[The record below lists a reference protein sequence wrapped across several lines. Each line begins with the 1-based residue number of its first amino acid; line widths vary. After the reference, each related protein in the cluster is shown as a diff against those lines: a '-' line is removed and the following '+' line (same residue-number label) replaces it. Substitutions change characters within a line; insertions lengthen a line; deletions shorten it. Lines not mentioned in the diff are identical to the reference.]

1 MTTDNAS
8 STTDESTKT
17 TAEETGTTTEG
28 TGVSTDG
35 TGTSTEGTGTTDSGE
50 TSGEQPVQRSVHEL
64 LKLGTFQGMTDAEIQ
79 SLIDYYV
86 DVAHNDEHTKVVQA
100 TEIQTMNAQ
109 CAAYDSLRD
118 DANSVLKQVLSAPLN
133 LARIDESGNEVS
145 E

>member
-17 TAEETGTTTEG
+17 TTEEGGTTTN
-28 TGVSTDG
+28 VTD
-35 TGTSTEGTGTTDSGE
+35 STERGE
-50 TSGEQPVQRSVHEL
+50 TSSEQPVQRSVHEL
-64 LKLGTFQGMTDAEIQ
+64 LKLSTFQGMTDAEIQ

-86 DVAHNDEHTKVVQA
+86 NVAHNDEHTKVVQA

-109 CAAYDSLRD
+109 CAAYDYLRD

-133 LARIDESGNEVS
+133 LARIDESGNEV
-145 E
+145 

>member
-28 TGVSTDG
+28 TGTSTDG
-35 TGTSTEGTGTTDSGE
+35 TGTSTDETGTTDSGE

-64 LKLGTFQGMTDAEIQ
+64 LKLSTFQGMTDAEIQ

-86 DVAHNDEHTKVVQA
+86 EVAHNDEHTKAVQA

-109 CAAYDSLRD
+109 CAAYDALRD
-118 DANSVLKQVLSAPLN
+118 DANSVLKQVLAAPLN
-133 LARIDESGNEVS
+133 LAIIDESGNEV
-145 E
+145 

>member
-8 STTDESTKT
+8 STTDDSTKT
-17 TAEETGTTTEG
+17 TADETGIKTDETGTTE
-28 TGVSTDG
+28 
-35 TGTSTEGTGTTDSGE
+35 SGE

-86 DVAHNDEHTKVVQA
+86 VVAHNDEHTKAVQA

-118 DANSVLKQVLSAPLN
+118 DANSVLKQVLAAPLN
-133 LARIDESGNEVS
+133 LAIIDESGNEV
-145 E
+145 

>member
-17 TAEETGTTTEG
+17 TAGETETTTD
-28 TGVSTDG
+28 V
-35 TGTSTEGTGTTDSGE
+35 TGTTDSGE

-64 LKLGTFQGMTDAEIQ
+64 LKLSTFQGMTDAEIQ

-86 DVAHNDEHTKVVQA
+86 EVAHNDEHTKAVQA

-133 LARIDESGNEVS
+133 LARIDESGNEV
-145 E
+145 

>member
-17 TAEETGTTTEG
+17 TAEETGIK
-28 TGVSTDG
+28 TD
-35 TGTSTEGTGTTDSGE
+35 ETGTTESGE

-64 LKLGTFQGMTDAEIQ
+64 LKLSTFQGMTDAEIQ

-118 DANSVLKQVLSAPLN
+118 DANSVLKQVLAAPLN
-133 LARIDESGNEVS
+133 LAIIDESGNEV
-145 E
+145 

>member
-1 MTTDNAS
+1 MTTDNDS

-17 TAEETGTTTEG
+17 TAEETGTTTD
-28 TGVSTDG
+28 V
-35 TGTSTEGTGTTDSGE
+35 TETTESGE

-86 DVAHNDEHTKVVQA
+86 EVAHNDEHTKVVQA

-118 DANSVLKQVLSAPLN
+118 DANSVLKQVLAAPLN
-133 LARIDESGNEVS
+133 LAIIDESGNEV
-145 E
+145 

>member
-17 TAEETGTTTEG
+17 TAEETGITTDE
-28 TGVSTDG
+28 
-35 TGTSTEGTGTTDSGE
+35 TGTTESGE

-86 DVAHNDEHTKVVQA
+86 EVAHNDEHTKVVQA

-118 DANSVLKQVLSAPLN
+118 DANSVLKQVLAAPLN
-133 LARIDESGNEVS
+133 LAIIDESGNEV
-145 E
+145 

>member
-8 STTDESTKT
+8 STTDESTKKI
-17 TAEETGTTTEG
+17 AEETGTTTD
-28 TGVSTDG
+28 V
-35 TGTSTEGTGTTDSGE
+35 TETTDSGE

-79 SLIDYYV
+79 SLIDHYV
-86 DVAHNDEHTKVVQA
+86 EVAHNDEHTKAVQA

-118 DANSVLKQVLSAPLN
+118 DANSVLKQVLAAPLN
-133 LARIDESGNEVS
+133 LAIIDENGNEVS
-145 E
+145 

>member
-17 TAEETGTTTEG
+17 TAEETGTTTD
-28 TGVSTDG
+28 V
-35 TGTSTEGTGTTDSGE
+35 TETTDSGD

-86 DVAHNDEHTKVVQA
+86 EVAHNDEHTKAVQA

-118 DANSVLKQVLSAPLN
+118 DANSVLKQVLAAPLN
-133 LARIDESGNEVS
+133 LAIIDESGNEV
-145 E
+145 

>member
-8 STTDESTKT
+8 NTTDESTKT
-17 TAEETGTTTEG
+17 TAKETGIKTDETGTTE
-28 TGVSTDG
+28 
-35 TGTSTEGTGTTDSGE
+35 SGE

-64 LKLGTFQGMTDAEIQ
+64 LKLDTFQGMTDAEIQ

-86 DVAHNDEHTKVVQA
+86 EVAHNDEHTKVVQA

-133 LARIDESGNEVS
+133 LARIDESGNEV
-145 E
+145 

>member
-1 MTTDNAS
+1 MTTDNDS
-8 STTDESTKT
+8 STTDESTKA
-17 TAEETGTTTEG
+17 TAEETGTTTD
-28 TGVSTDG
+28 V
-35 TGTSTEGTGTTDSGE
+35 TGTTESGE

-86 DVAHNDEHTKVVQA
+86 EVAHNDEHTKAVQA

-118 DANSVLKQVLSAPLN
+118 DANSVLKQVLAAPLN
-133 LARIDESGNEVS
+133 LAIIDESGNEV
-145 E
+145 

>member
-8 STTDESTKT
+8 STTDESTKK
-17 TAEETGTTTEG
+17 TAEETGTTTDE
-28 TGVSTDG
+28 
-35 TGTSTEGTGTTDSGE
+35 TGTTESGGTDS
-50 TSGEQPVQRSVHEL
+50 EQPVQRSVHEL

-86 DVAHNDEHTKVVQA
+86 EVAHNDEHTKAVQA

-118 DANSVLKQVLSAPLN
+118 DANSVLKQVLAAPLN
-133 LARIDESGNEVS
+133 LAIIDESGNEV
-145 E
+145 

>member
-8 STTDESTKT
+8 STTDETIKV
-17 TAEETGTTTEG
+17 TAEETGTTTDGTETTESVG
-28 TGVSTDG
+28 TGS
-35 TGTSTEGTGTTDSGE
+35 
-50 TSGEQPVQRSVHEL
+50 EQPVQRSVHEL

-86 DVAHNDEHTKVVQA
+86 NVAHNDEHTKVVQA

-133 LARIDESGNEVS
+133 LARIDESGNEV
-145 E
+145 

>member
-8 STTDESTKT
+8 STTDESTKKT
-17 TAEETGTTTEG
+17 SEETGTKTDETATTE
-28 TGVSTDG
+28 
-35 TGTSTEGTGTTDSGE
+35 SGE

-64 LKLGTFQGMTDAEIQ
+64 LKLSTFQGMTDAEIQ

-86 DVAHNDEHTKVVQA
+86 EVAHNDEHTKVVQA

-133 LARIDESGNEVS
+133 LAIIDENGNEVS

>member
-17 TAEETGTTTEG
+17 TAEETGTTTD
-28 TGVSTDG
+28 V
-35 TGTSTEGTGTTDSGE
+35 TETTDSGE

-86 DVAHNDEHTKVVQA
+86 EVAHNDEYTKAVQA

-118 DANSVLKQVLSAPLN
+118 DANSVLKQVLAAPLN
-133 LARIDESGNEVS
+133 LAIIDESGNEV
-145 E
+145 

>member
-17 TAEETGTTTEG
+17 TTDVTGTTE
-28 TGVSTDG
+28 
-35 TGTSTEGTGTTDSGE
+35 SGE

-86 DVAHNDEHTKVVQA
+86 EVAHNDEHTKAVQA

-109 CAAYDSLRD
+109 CAAYDALRD
-118 DANSVLKQVLSAPLN
+118 DANSVLKQVLAAPLN
-133 LARIDESGNEVS
+133 LAIIDESGNEV
-145 E
+145 

>member
-8 STTDESTKT
+8 STTDESTKK
-17 TAEETGTTTEG
+17 TAEETEDTTDETVTTE
-28 TGVSTDG
+28 
-35 TGTSTEGTGTTDSGE
+35 SGE

-86 DVAHNDEHTKVVQA
+86 EVAHNDEHTKAVQA

-118 DANSVLKQVLSAPLN
+118 DANSILKQVLAAPLN
-133 LARIDESGNEVS
+133 LAIIDESGNEV
-145 E
+145 

>member
-17 TAEETGTTTEG
+17 TTEETGTTTD
-28 TGVSTDG
+28 V
-35 TGTSTEGTGTTDSGE
+35 TETTDSGE

-86 DVAHNDEHTKVVQA
+86 EVAHNDEHTKAVQA

-118 DANSVLKQVLSAPLN
+118 DANSVLKQVLAAPLN
-133 LARIDESGNEVS
+133 LAIIDESGNEV
-145 E
+145 

>member
-28 TGVSTDG
+28 TGTSTDG

-86 DVAHNDEHTKVVQA
+86 EVAHNDEHTKAVQA

-133 LARIDESGNEVS
+133 LARIDESGNEV
-145 E
+145 

>member
-8 STTDESTKT
+8 STTDESTKK
-17 TAEETGTTTEG
+17 TAEESGTTTD
-28 TGVSTDG
+28 V
-35 TGTSTEGTGTTDSGE
+35 TETTDSGE

-86 DVAHNDEHTKVVQA
+86 EVAHNDEHTKVVQA

-118 DANSVLKQVLSAPLN
+118 DANSVLKQVLAAPLN
-133 LARIDESGNEVS
+133 LAIIDESGNEV
-145 E
+145 

>member
-1 MTTDNAS
+1 MTTDNAY

-17 TAEETGTTTEG
+17 TAEETGIK
-28 TGVSTDG
+28 TD
-35 TGTSTEGTGTTDSGE
+35 ETGTTESGE

-86 DVAHNDEHTKVVQA
+86 EVAHNDEHTKVVQA

-118 DANSVLKQVLSAPLN
+118 DANSVLKQVLAAPLN
-133 LARIDESGNEVS
+133 LAIIDESGNEVS
-145 E
+145 

>member
-17 TAEETGTTTEG
+17 TAEETGTTTD
-28 TGVSTDG
+28 V
-35 TGTSTEGTGTTDSGE
+35 TETTDSGE

-86 DVAHNDEHTKVVQA
+86 EVAHNDEHTKVVQA

-118 DANSVLKQVLSAPLN
+118 DANSVLKQVLSAPLK
-133 LARIDESGNEVS
+133 LARIDESGNEV
-145 E
+145 

>member
-17 TAEETGTTTEG
+17 TTEETGTTTD
-28 TGVSTDG
+28 V
-35 TGTSTEGTGTTDSGE
+35 TETTDSGE

-86 DVAHNDEHTKVVQA
+86 EVAHNDEHTKVVQA

-118 DANSVLKQVLSAPLN
+118 DANSVLKQVLAAPLN
-133 LARIDESGNEVS
+133 LAIIDESGNEV
-145 E
+145 

>member
-8 STTDESTKT
+8 STTDESTKK
-17 TAEETGTTTEG
+17 TAEETGTK
-28 TGVSTDG
+28 TD
-35 TGTSTEGTGTTDSGE
+35 ETGTTESGE

-86 DVAHNDEHTKVVQA
+86 EVAHNDEHTKAVQA

-118 DANSVLKQVLSAPLN
+118 DANSVLKQVLAAPLN
-133 LARIDESGNEVS
+133 LAIIDESGNEV
-145 E
+145 

>member
-17 TAEETGTTTEG
+17 TAEETGTTT
-28 TGVSTDG
+28 DG
-35 TGTSTEGTGTTDSGE
+35 TGTTESGE
-50 TSGEQPVQRSVHEL
+50 TSSEQPVQRSVHEL
-64 LKLGTFQGMTDAEIQ
+64 LKLSTFQGMTDAEIQ

-86 DVAHNDEHTKVVQA
+86 NVAHNDEHTKVVQA

-118 DANSVLKQVLSAPLN
+118 DANSVLKQVLSVPLN
-133 LARIDESGNEVS
+133 FARIDESGNEVQQ
-145 E
+145 

>member
-1 MTTDNAS
+1 MTTDNSS

-17 TAEETGTTTEG
+17 TAEETSTTTD
-28 TGVSTDG
+28 V
-35 TGTSTEGTGTTDSGE
+35 TGTTDSGG
-50 TSGEQPVQRSVHEL
+50 TDNEQPVQRSVHEL
-64 LKLGTFQGMTDAEIQ
+64 LQLGTFQGMTDAEIQ

-86 DVAHNDEHTKVVQA
+86 NVAHNDEHTKVVQA

-133 LARIDESGNEVS
+133 LARIDESGNEV
-145 E
+145 

>member
-17 TAEETGTTTEG
+17 TAEETGTTTDE
-28 TGVSTDG
+28 
-35 TGTSTEGTGTTDSGE
+35 TGTTESGE

-86 DVAHNDEHTKVVQA
+86 DVAHNDEHTKAVQA

-118 DANSVLKQVLSAPLN
+118 DANSVLKQVLAAPLN
-133 LARIDESGNEVS
+133 LAIIDESGNEV
-145 E
+145 

>member
-17 TAEETGTTTEG
+17 TAGEIETTTDVTGTTE
-28 TGVSTDG
+28 
-35 TGTSTEGTGTTDSGE
+35 SGE

-64 LKLGTFQGMTDAEIQ
+64 LKLSTFQGMTDAEIQ

-86 DVAHNDEHTKVVQA
+86 EVAHNDEHTKVVQA

-133 LARIDESGNEVS
+133 LARIDESGNEV
-145 E
+145 

>member
-28 TGVSTDG
+28 TGTSTD
-35 TGTSTEGTGTTDSGE
+35 GTGTTDSGE
-50 TSGEQPVQRSVHEL
+50 TGSEQPVQRSVHEL
-64 LKLGTFQGMTDAEIQ
+64 LKLGTFQGMTDVEIQ

-86 DVAHNDEHTKVVQA
+86 EVAHNDEHTKAVQA

-133 LARIDESGNEVS
+133 LARIDESGNEV
-145 E
+145 

>member
-8 STTDESTKT
+8 STTDESTKV
-17 TAEETGTTTEG
+17 TAEETGTTTD
-28 TGVSTDG
+28 V
-35 TGTSTEGTGTTDSGE
+35 TETTDSGE

-64 LKLGTFQGMTDAEIQ
+64 LKLSTFQGMTDAEIQ

-86 DVAHNDEHTKVVQA
+86 EVAHNDEHTKAVQA

-118 DANSVLKQVLSAPLN
+118 DANSVLKQVLAAPLN
-133 LARIDESGNEVS
+133 LAIIDESGNEV
-145 E
+145 

>member
-17 TAEETGTTTEG
+17 TAEETGTPTEK
-28 TGVSTDG
+28 
-35 TGTSTEGTGTTDSGE
+35 TGTSTEGTVTTESVE
-50 TSGEQPVQRSVHEL
+50 SSGEQPVQRSVHEL

-86 DVAHNDEHTKVVQA
+86 NVAHNDEHTKVVQA

-133 LARIDESGNEVS
+133 LARIDESGNEV
-145 E
+145 

>member
-8 STTDESTKT
+8 STTDESTKK
-17 TAEETGTTTEG
+17 TAEETGTTTDE
-28 TGVSTDG
+28 
-35 TGTSTEGTGTTDSGE
+35 TGTTDSGE

-86 DVAHNDEHTKVVQA
+86 EVAHNDEHTKVVQA

-118 DANSVLKQVLSAPLN
+118 DANSVLKQVLAAQLN
-133 LARIDESGNEVS
+133 LAIIDESGNEV
-145 E
+145 

>member
-8 STTDESTKT
+8 STTDESTKK
-17 TAEETGTTTEG
+17 TAEETGTTT
-28 TGVSTDG
+28 DG
-35 TGTSTEGTGTTDSGE
+35 NMTNESGE

-86 DVAHNDEHTKVVQA
+86 EVAHNDEHTKAVQA

-118 DANSVLKQVLSAPLN
+118 DANSVLKQVLAAPLN
-133 LARIDESGNEVS
+133 LAIIDESGNEV
-145 E
+145 

>member
-17 TAEETGTTTEG
+17 TAEETGTTTDE
-28 TGVSTDG
+28 
-35 TGTSTEGTGTTDSGE
+35 TETTDSGE

-86 DVAHNDEHTKVVQA
+86 EVAHNDEHTKAVQA

-118 DANSVLKQVLSAPLN
+118 DANSVLKQVLAAPLN
-133 LARIDESGNEVS
+133 LAIIDESGNEV
-145 E
+145 

>member
-8 STTDESTKT
+8 STTDESTKK
-17 TAEETGTTTEG
+17 TAEETGTTTD
-28 TGVSTDG
+28 V
-35 TGTSTEGTGTTDSGE
+35 TETTDSGE

-64 LKLGTFQGMTDAEIQ
+64 LKLSTFQGMTDAEIQ

-86 DVAHNDEHTKVVQA
+86 EVAHNDEHTKAVQA

-118 DANSVLKQVLSAPLN
+118 DANSVLKQVLAAPLN
-133 LARIDESGNEVS
+133 LAIIDESGNEV
-145 E
+145 

>member
-8 STTDESTKT
+8 STTDESTKK
-17 TAEETGTTTEG
+17 TAEETGTTTDE
-28 TGVSTDG
+28 
-35 TGTSTEGTGTTDSGE
+35 TGTTDSGE

-86 DVAHNDEHTKVVQA
+86 EVAHNDEHTKAVQA

-118 DANSVLKQVLSAPLN
+118 DANSVLKQVLAVPLN
-133 LARIDESGNEVS
+133 LAIIDESGNEV
-145 E
+145 